1 MSHYNKS
8 IMLLVTL
15 TLTIVFTG
23 ASAMF
28 IWISQRLPDEIDINH
43 KKASIVLMMI
53 TIYLWWTLITIITS

>member
-1 MSHYNKS
+1 MTHYNKS

-15 TLTIVFTG
+15 TLAIVFTG
-23 ASAMF
+23 ALAMF